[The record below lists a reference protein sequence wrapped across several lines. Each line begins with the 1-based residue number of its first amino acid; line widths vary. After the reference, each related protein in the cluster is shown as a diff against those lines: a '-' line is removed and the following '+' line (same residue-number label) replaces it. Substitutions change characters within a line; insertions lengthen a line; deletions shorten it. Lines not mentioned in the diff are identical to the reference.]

1 MFNLFNFFSGTDN
14 TQLSQALE
22 QGAFLVD
29 VRSAGEFQMEK
40 IPGAVNIP
48 LDAIPHK
55 LARFKGKK
63 QVVVFCRSGNRSG
76 MAKSMLEQNGIKNV
90 INGGSYHN
98 VASVVDS
105 LQNQD

>member
-1 MFNLFNFFSGTDN
+1 MFNLFNLFSGTDN
-14 TQLSQALE
+14 TKLTEALE
-22 QGAFLVD
+22 NGAYLVD

-55 LARFKGKK
+55 ISKFKGKK

-76 MAKSMLEQNGIKNV
+76 MAKSMLEQNGIANV

-98 VASVVDS
+98 VASVVES
-105 LQNQD
+105 LQKQA